1 MKRSFYYSDMAR
13 TKEYDRND
21 VLNKAVDLFWR
32 QGYKASSVADVVQA
46 TGLNTASMYK
56 EFGDKD
62 HLFEE
67 TLEHYR
73 QNIIGPRIKILTD
86 HPNLTGVEA
95 FLESV
100 INGAASKKY
109 KGCLMMNHLAQQHSI
124 SLRAARQIGEFCETM
139 ESLLS
144 VALRNAQLEG
154 DIPAGKDPATLAS
167 FVMCSVHGLVLYG
180 RHTDKKPNIPNLYA
194 IIFHAL
200 KA

>member
-1 MKRSFYYSDMAR
+1 MAR
-13 TKEYDRND
+13 NKGYDRDD

-62 HLFEE
+62 GLFEE
-67 TLEHYR
+67 ALEHYR
-73 QNIIGPRIKILTD
+73 RNIIGPRVQMLTER
-86 HPNLTGVEA
+86 PNLEGIEA

-100 INGAASKKY
+100 VKGAASGQY

-124 SLRAARQIGEFCETM
+124 SRRAAEQIGEFCAAM
-139 ESLLS
+139 ESLLAA
-144 VALRNAQLEG
+144 ALRNAQSDG
-154 DIPAGKDPATLAS
+154 DISADKDPAALAS
-167 FVMCSVHGLVLYG
+167 FIMCSVHGLVLYG
-180 RHTDKKPNIPNLYA
+180 RHADKKASIPNLYD
-194 IIFHAL
+194 IIMKAL